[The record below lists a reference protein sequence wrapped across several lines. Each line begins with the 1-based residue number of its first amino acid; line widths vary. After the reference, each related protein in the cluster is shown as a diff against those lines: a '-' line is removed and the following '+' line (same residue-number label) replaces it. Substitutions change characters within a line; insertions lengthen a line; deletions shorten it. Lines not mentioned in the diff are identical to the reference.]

1 MTDYKILQNIDLAQN
16 EIKEVSKIANDRQDG
31 EDKGLLIQTGDNT
44 SLTFNRKIGKKEN
57 FIKGAV
63 IDGAGE
69 ERKESVFTLEPSKV
83 SISNTKGTTTLTES
97 KLVLGLNSET
107 KEHIEAVSP
116 LVDIKTGDE
125 NYTDPH
131 ISLKKEGSTLRI
143 QSNTVEIKSKGT
155 TESSLTMAESI
166 TGISNDILLKD
177 SNKNVSLNLKADGT
191 ITESAN
197 TSIKETVDKVSV
209 ALVKDTTQSI
219 ILKNEKE
226 TTPSQIEILEPNV
239 KVSKG
244 SNSYVNLTSSGIEE
258 KGNNITIKTPNNV
271 TLTLDENESDN
282 SASLDSKGTITLT
295 SNKGNLGKEA
305 STSYGANKI
314 VSTADTLKL
323 HTQGYTGI
331 ESTKSYPHVELI
343 SSDTEKSILMEGNTI
358 DISSKGN
365 NDSVSITGSELD
377 IDNTNTSITSGNT
390 VSITGTESITETSK
404 SITLK
409 NDSNSASLNLNTDGT
424 ILESANTS
432 ITEKVGTHTV
442 SLNTSAITIED
453 STTSATPSK
462 IIVNNKGVYASKGG
476 SSYVNIES
484 GEIEEKSNTVTVKT
498 PNVVFNL
505 EESNKSASLK
515 SESGTITLTS
525 QNGAETI
532 YENNTI
538 TTKADTIIIKSKGYV
553 EKDATNET
561 KYYPHIE
568 LKSSDNENSALIES
582 KTINIYSKDSGSNT
596 EDTINVSG
604 STVNITGTT
613 TNIKTDTLNIK
624 SNSDKGIL
632 TLNTNTPKVIIP
644 SWTETDINSQT
655 IGLGDS
661 DSETIVSGSKFT
673 VNTGTTNIT
682 STTTVS
688 GTTTLK
694 SSSQSP
700 KNTLEVKETST
711 SITGSTGSQAD
722 INPETVNIGTATTTA
737 INVGRRE
744 GGTTAL
750 KSKTTNITSPTLEVK
765 SGDVNFNGT
774 NQTVTFEG
782 TSGSSLISKVPTDIK
797 NTTFSVKRED
807 STKVE
812 VFKVDTSKASPLT
825 TTIKGTEANIN
836 PTTVNIGTDTTGA
849 TNEIKIGK
857 NSKDTT
863 TLQSNITKIISPTI
877 GIGTEPS
884 LEYSVSISNADS
896 NISLLGR
903 NDLSITADKTNS
915 KVQAKDLKFTNS
927 LSGDNIKIYW
937 DSALRSLVFARA

>member
-31 EDKGLLIQTGDNT
+31 KDKGLLIQTRDNT
-44 SLTFNRKIGKKEN
+44 SLTFKRKIGGKEN
-57 FIKGAV
+57 FIEGKV
-63 IDGAGE
+63 IDGTGE
-69 ERKESVFTLEPSKV
+69 EVKKSILNIKPSEV
-83 SISNTKGTTTLTES
+83 SISNEKGATNSTKS

-107 KEHIEAVSP
+107 KEHIEAISP
-116 LVDIKTGDE
+116 LVDIKTGNE
-125 NYTDPH
+125 GYTDPH
-131 ISLKKEGSTLRI
+131 ISLKKDKSILEL
-143 QSNTVEIKSKGT
+143 QSKTVEIKSKGT
-155 TESSLTMAESI
+155 TESSLTMDGSI
-166 TGISNDILLKD
+166 TGVSNDILLKD

-219 ILKNEKE
+219 TLKNEKE

-271 TLTLDENESDN
+271 TLTLDETGN
-282 SASLDSKGTITLT
+282 SASLDSKGTIILT
-295 SNKGNLGKEA
+295 SNKGATGKEA
-305 STSYGANKI
+305 STSYGANEI

-323 HTQGYTGI
+323 HTQGYTGS

-343 SSDTEKSILMEGNTI
+343 SDDNGKSILMEGNTI
-358 DISSKGN
+358 DISSKGDSN
-365 NDSVSITGSELD
+365 SVSITGSELG
-377 IDNTNTSITSGNT
+377 INNTNTTIESNNN
-390 VSITGTESITETSK
+390 VSISGTKNIIETSEN
-404 SITLK
+404 IMLK
-409 NDSNSASLNLNTDGT
+409 DTSDNVSLNLNTDGT
-424 ILESANTS
+424 IRESANTS

-553 EKDATNET
+553 EKDATNAT

-694 SSSQSP
+694 SSSSSP
-700 KNTLEVKETST
+700 KNTLVVNGDST
-711 SITGSTGSQAD
+711 SITGTQAD
-722 INPETVNIGTATTTA
+722 INPGTVNIGTATTTA

-836 PTTVNIGTDTTGA
+836 PTTVNIGTDTTGD
-849 TNEIKIGK
+849 TNNIYIGK
-857 NSKDTT
+857 NSGDTT
-863 TLQSNITKIISPTI
+863 TLQSNTTNITSPMI
-877 GIGTEPS
+877 GIGTKPS
-884 LEYSVSISNADS
+884 SDYPLSIGKNNSF
-896 NISLLGR
+896 ISLLGN
-903 NDLSITADKTNS
+903 NDLSITANNTNS
-915 KVQAKDLKFTNS
+915 EVQARDLKFTNS
-927 LSGDNIKIYW
+927 LYGDNIKIYW
-937 DSALRSLVFARA
+937 DSKLQSLVFARG

>member
-1 MTDYKILQNIDLAQN
+1 
-16 EIKEVSKIANDRQDG
+16 
-31 EDKGLLIQTGDNT
+31 
-44 SLTFNRKIGKKEN
+44 
-57 FIKGAV
+57 
-63 IDGAGE
+63 
-69 ERKESVFTLEPSKV
+69 
-83 SISNTKGTTTLTES
+83 
-97 KLVLGLNSET
+97 
-107 KEHIEAVSP
+107 
-116 LVDIKTGDE
+116 
-125 NYTDPH
+125 
-131 ISLKKEGSTLRI
+131 
-143 QSNTVEIKSKGT
+143 
-155 TESSLTMAESI
+155 
-166 TGISNDILLKD
+166 
-177 SNKNVSLNLKADGT
+177 
-191 ITESAN
+191 
-197 TSIKETVDKVSV
+197 
-209 ALVKDTTQSI
+209 
-219 ILKNEKE
+219 
-226 TTPSQIEILEPNV
+226 
-239 KVSKG
+239 
-244 SNSYVNLTSSGIEE
+244 
-258 KGNNITIKTPNNV
+258 
-271 TLTLDENESDN
+271 
-282 SASLDSKGTITLT
+282 
-295 SNKGNLGKEA
+295 
-305 STSYGANKI
+305 
-314 VSTADTLKL
+314 
-323 HTQGYTGI
+323 
-331 ESTKSYPHVELI
+331 
-343 SSDTEKSILMEGNTI
+343 MEGNTI

-365 NDSVSITGSELD
+365 NDSVSITGSELG
-377 IDNTNTSITSGNT
+377 INNTNTTIESNNN
-390 VSITGTESITETSK
+390 VSISGTKNIIETSEN
-404 SITLK
+404 IMLK
-409 NDSNSASLNLNTDGT
+409 DTSDNVSLNLNTDGT

-694 SSSQSP
+694 SSSSSP
-700 KNTLEVKETST
+700 KNTLVVNGDST
-711 SITGSTGSQAD
+711 SITGLQVD
-722 INPETVNIGTATTTA
+722 INPTTINIGTSTTTE
-737 INVGRRE
+737 INVGRSS
-744 GGTTAL
+744 GDTTTL
-750 KSKTTNITSPTLEVK
+750 KSNKTNITSSTLEVK

-807 STKVE
+807 STE
-812 VFKVDTSKASPLT
+812 VFKVDTSSDNSLT
-825 TTIKGTEANIN
+825 TTIKGAKVDIN
-836 PTTVNIGTDTTGA
+836 PTSVNIGTDTTGA

-857 NSKDTT
+857 NSKDTTT

-884 LEYSVSISNADS
+884 LEYSVSIGKADS
-896 NISLLGR
+896 NVTITGN

-927 LSGDNIKIYW
+927 LSSDNIKIYW
-937 DSALRSLVFARA
+937 DSALQSLVFARA

>member
-1 MTDYKILQNIDLAQN
+1 
-16 EIKEVSKIANDRQDG
+16 
-31 EDKGLLIQTGDNT
+31 
-44 SLTFNRKIGKKEN
+44 
-57 FIKGAV
+57 
-63 IDGAGE
+63 
-69 ERKESVFTLEPSKV
+69 
-83 SISNTKGTTTLTES
+83 
-97 KLVLGLNSET
+97 
-107 KEHIEAVSP
+107 
-116 LVDIKTGDE
+116 
-125 NYTDPH
+125 
-131 ISLKKEGSTLRI
+131 
-143 QSNTVEIKSKGT
+143 
-155 TESSLTMAESI
+155 
-166 TGISNDILLKD
+166 
-177 SNKNVSLNLKADGT
+177 
-191 ITESAN
+191 
-197 TSIKETVDKVSV
+197 
-209 ALVKDTTQSI
+209 
-219 ILKNEKE
+219 
-226 TTPSQIEILEPNV
+226 
-239 KVSKG
+239 
-244 SNSYVNLTSSGIEE
+244 
-258 KGNNITIKTPNNV
+258 
-271 TLTLDENESDN
+271 
-282 SASLDSKGTITLT
+282 
-295 SNKGNLGKEA
+295 
-305 STSYGANKI
+305 
-314 VSTADTLKL
+314 
-323 HTQGYTGI
+323 
-331 ESTKSYPHVELI
+331 
-343 SSDTEKSILMEGNTI
+343 MEGNTI

-553 EKDATNET
+553 EKDATNAT

-711 SITGSTGSQAD
+711 SITGLQVD
-722 INPETVNIGTATTTA
+722 INPTTINIGTSTTTE
-737 INVGRRE
+737 INVGRSS
-744 GGTTAL
+744 GDTTTL
-750 KSKTTNITSPTLEVK
+750 KSNKTNITSSTLEVT
-765 SGDVNFNGT
+765 SDTVNFSKAK
-774 NQTVTFEG
+774 QEVTFTG
-782 TSGSSLISKVPTDIK
+782 TGSSLTSEVPTVVKD
-797 NTTFSVKRED
+797 TTVTVKRGD
-807 STKVE
+807 STE
-812 VFKVDTSKASPLT
+812 VFKVDTSSDNSLT
-825 TTIKGTEANIN
+825 TTIKGAKVDIN
-836 PTTVNIGTDTTGA
+836 PTSVNIGTDTTGA

-857 NSKDTT
+857 NSKDTTT

-884 LEYSVSISNADS
+884 LEYSVSIGKADS
-896 NISLLGR
+896 NVTITGN

-927 LSGDNIKIYW
+927 LSSDNIKIYW
-937 DSALRSLVFARA
+937 DSALQSLVFARA